1 LPTNPRE
8 RRPLFIP
15 LNHQKV
21 TMPDVLKSP
30 TPQAKRQ
37 SFSEFLQSLDYG
49 AIDDEA
55 THELNEIVHACTETG
70 KTGEISL
77 TIKIK
82 PIGTAGQVELDSALK
97 VKKPKPV
104 RGKTLMFATP
114 DNNLQRE
121 DPRQRSLDG
130 VRTVAEE
137 TRGQVRAVS

>member
-1 LPTNPRE
+1 
-8 RRPLFIP
+8 
-15 LNHQKV
+15 
-21 TMPDVLKSP
+21 MPDVLKSP

>member
-1 LPTNPRE
+1 
-8 RRPLFIP
+8 
-15 LNHQKV
+15 
-21 TMPDVLKSP
+21 MPEALKSP
-30 TPQAKRQ
+30 TPAARRQ
-37 SFSEFLQSLDYG
+37 SFSEFLEALDYG
-49 AIDDEA
+49 AISEEA

-70 KTGEISL
+70 KTGEITL

-82 PIGTAGQVELDSALK
+82 PVGKAGQVELDSDVK

-121 DPRQRSLDG
+121 DPRQRTLDG

-137 TRGQVRAVS
+137 ARPVRAVS